1 MDDEHG
7 IIIDGKLQH
16 YVPQSPV
23 LVIIES
29 PLKGYYAR
37 NRAYARACMLDSL
50 KRGEAP
56 FAGHLL
62 YAQEGIL
69 DDTDPPQREMGI
81 AAHLAWTGVAKLVAV
96 YGDLGISDGM
106 TRGIERA
113 KERGIPFTRR
123 YGVWDDAEKAR
134 WAKFEA
140 HDTAMNSMRKG
151 L

>member
-1 MDDEHG
+1 MN
-7 IIIDGKLQH
+7 
-16 YVPQSPV
+16 
-23 LVIIES
+23 LVILES
-29 PLKGYYAR
+29 PLKGDYAR

-69 DDTDPPQREMGI
+69 DDTVLEQREMGI
-81 AAHLAWTGVAKLVAV
+81 AAHLAWTGAAGLVAV
-96 YGDLGISDGM
+96 YCDLGISDGM

-113 KERGIPFTRR
+113 KERGISFTCR
-123 YGVWDDAEKAR
+123 YGVWDKAEIDRWAEKEKERQRRLAGCVFCGGPHMS
-134 WAKFEA
+134 ALC
-140 HDTAMNSMRKG
+140 TNY